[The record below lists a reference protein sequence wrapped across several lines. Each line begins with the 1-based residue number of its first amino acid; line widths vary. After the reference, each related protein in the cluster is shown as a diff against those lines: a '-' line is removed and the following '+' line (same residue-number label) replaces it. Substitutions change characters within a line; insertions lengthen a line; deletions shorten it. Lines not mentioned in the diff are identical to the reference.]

1 MDLRDIIEEHGIIS
15 PQFAKAASKAA
26 KAPSFPKILHFNA
39 HRAQLFVAAILQDP
53 VSHGAV
59 LVDRKDGNI
68 SCLNKGKAAQSLS
81 LALSKSDA
89 FKVTGE

>member
-26 KAPSFPKILHFNA
+26 KAQSFPKILHFNA
-39 HRAQLFVAAILQDP
+39 HPAQLFVAAILQDP

-59 LVDRKDGNI
+59 LVVRKYGNI

-81 LALSKSDA
+81 LALSESA
-89 FKVTGE
+89 